1 MIKHY
6 LLVLG
11 TAIMASYGIAADYSS
26 LEGLCGAELKEAVK
40 RIALPHTEISY
51 GDATWKAFETADVRM
66 INGREAWW
74 DMYSNR
80 LVWVAT
86 GHSGMNIEHCVANSW
101 WGGERNA
108 AYKDLHHLNPSD
120 ADANNRKSN
129 NPLAPLAGTP
139 TWSNGLSAV
148 GTPAAG
154 YGGGAS
160 VAFEPADE
168 YKGDFARAYFYIF
181 TVYDDISWQ
190 ASPACMYEL
199 TAWPTLQ
206 PWAYSMLLDWA
217 ASDPVDEREASRNAA
232 VAEVQK
238 NENPF
243 VAIPGLA
250 EHIWGELSGVP
261 LSLTD
266 AMTPPVENRPDAPTF
281 GDYTLAG
288 VNTWTGR
295 WWNGFDMTLSARE
308 DATIYYSIGEDEPFE
323 PYVDYVE
330 IPAASAA
337 GESLTLRAYCQTWLN
352 GFPYRSSVST
362 LTLTAFEEG
371 TTDYMHAE
379 WERVASDSEINEE
392 GVYIAVASKAFA
404 VMGYETGHSSSSNYI
419 KTPGN
424 VDVVDDK
431 ITLLPEGTA
440 VLKLEPAGGTE
451 WYVEVNN
458 LALEPQGY
466 LWTDASKKCYIS
478 EEGMGVEVSLN
489 SDANV
494 EFNFGSSYGK
504 LQYNAQSPRFSVY
517 TSNQQ
522 PIDLYRCTSNLN
534 VGTVSMPVD
543 LMPVKEAPVW
553 YTLDGR
559 RLQGEPSAPGIYIL
573 RRDGKSIKVL
583 R

>member
-1 MIKHY
+1 MKLRNQ
-6 LLVLG
+6 LLFVSGLAALG
-11 TAIMASYGIAADYSS
+11 AMATTDYTS
-26 LEGLCGAELKEAVK
+26 LEGLSGAALKRAVK
-40 RIALPHTEISY
+40 EIALPHTEIAY
-51 GDATWKAFETADVRM
+51 GDATWKAFESADVR
-66 INGREAWW
+66 IIDDREAWW

-80 LVWVAT
+80 LVWVST
-86 GHSGMNIEHCVANSW
+86 GHSGMNIEHAVANSW
-101 WGGERNA
+101 WGGEKNE

-129 NPLAPLAGTP
+129 NPLAPLARA
-139 TWSNGLSAV
+139 TWSNGLSSV
-148 GTPAAG
+148 GTPMSG

-181 TVYDDISWQ
+181 TLYDDISWQ

-217 ASDPVDEREASRNAA
+217 ASDPVDEREAARNAA
-232 VAEVQK
+232 VAAVQK

-243 VAIPGLA
+243 VSIPGLA
-250 EHIWGELSGVP
+250 EHIWGEAANVP
-261 LSLTD
+261 LSLAE
-266 AMTPPVENRPDAPTF
+266 AMTPPVENRPDAPRF

-288 VNTWTGR
+288 VNTWAGR
-295 WWNGFDMTLSARE
+295 WWDTFDIELEAPE
-308 DATIYYSIGEDEPFE
+308 DTYIFWADGEDEPFQ
-323 PYVDYVE
+323 PYLGYITV
-330 IPAASAA
+330 PAATQA
-337 GESLTLRAYCQTWLN
+337 GESRTIRAYCQTWLN

-379 WERVASDSEINEE
+379 WQRVTSESDINED
-392 GVYIAVASKAFA
+392 GIYIAVASKALA
-404 VMGYETGHSSSSNYI
+404 VMGCETGSSSSSNYI

-424 VDVVDDK
+424 VDVNDEGM
-431 ITLLPEGTA
+431 INLLPEGAA

-451 WYVEVNN
+451 WYVRVND
-458 LALEPQGY
+458 LALEPKGY
-466 LWTDASKKCYIS
+466 LWTDTAKKCYIR
-478 EEGMGVEVSLN
+478 EEGMGVEVSVDEN
-489 SDANV
+489 ENV
-494 EFNFGSSYGK
+494 RFNFGPGCGT

-522 PIDLYRCTSNLN
+522 PLDLYRCMSGNS
-534 VGTVSMPVD
+534 GVSAAPAVIS
-543 LMPVKEAPVW
+543 PECEAPVW
-553 YTLDGR
+553 YTLDGF
-559 RLQGEPSAPGIYIL
+559 RLSGEPTAPGIYI
-573 RRDGKSIKVL
+573 RVAAGRAVKVL